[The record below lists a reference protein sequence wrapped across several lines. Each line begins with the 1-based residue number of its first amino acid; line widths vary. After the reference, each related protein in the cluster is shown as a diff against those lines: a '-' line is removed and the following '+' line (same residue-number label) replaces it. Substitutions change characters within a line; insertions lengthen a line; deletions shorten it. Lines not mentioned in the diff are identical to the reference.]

1 MSSQDAAWEMPDTDN
16 TTIELLMP
24 ARVEIKTLMDVV
36 NARRRGLE
44 MALALGFSRP
54 DATKIAVVI
63 SELGRNI
70 LLYTRGGTLTLI
82 AHHVGKKGF
91 KIIAQDQGPGFQDL
105 EAALEGGH
113 STSDGLGLGISGS
126 KRLVDEFEVRNV
138 AGSGTTIIAV
148 KWLRSQSE

>member
-1 MSSQDAAWEMPDTDN
+1 
-16 TTIELLMP
+16 MP
-24 ARVEIKTLMDVV
+24 ARVEIRSLMDVV
-36 NARRRGLE
+36 SARRRGLE

-82 AHHVGKKGF
+82 AHHTGKKGF

-105 EAALEGGH
+105 DAALGEGH

-126 KRLVDEFEVRNV
+126 RRLMDEFEIRNV
-138 AGSGTTIIAV
+138 AGAGTTIIAI
-148 KWLRSQSE
+148 KWLKRPSK